1 MSSALQAAKRIRAEA
16 KESGAEKL
24 RPGNKKG
31 LPLSS
36 KPEFMVLITTVFFVC
51 KAFSACSVKDYGY
64 HINEIRETDIHDFL
78 RLIMKQG
85 NRKKLPATKQK

>member
-24 RPGNKKG
+24 RPGNKEG
-31 LPLSS
+31 LPLSG

-51 KAFSACSVKDYGY
+51 KAFSACSVKGLC
-64 HINEIRETDIHDFL
+64 RPGAFQARWGQL
-78 RLIMKQG
+78 FFAVSLWV
-85 NRKKLPATKQK
+85 L

>member
-51 KAFSACSVKDYGY
+51 KAFSACSVKDYAVQERFRCAGGGFSSQFPCGFSNSAY
-64 HINEIRETDIHDFL
+64 
-78 RLIMKQG
+78 
-85 NRKKLPATKQK
+85 